1 MDRDFIVLSAAIVG
15 AIAAYITAKVTGSNQ
30 LKIAKIA
37 AEKDIQLQSERL
49 LHDRV
54 VNEIKLEREKLEKLH
69 LILSKIAFENSL
81 TMSYFLSSNDTD
93 VDIFRNR
100 YMENCHLL
108 QEAMDI
114 ADFYY
119 PEMSTSVNTIYGEMN
134 MFWGHQE
141 AIIQIDTENHKHG
154 RQTNLEQVIAAG
166 NKIAKMVSELRN
178 SIADRGENLKDS
190 LLHQQI

>member
-100 YMENCHLL
+100 YMENCQRF
-108 QEAMDI
+108 QEAMAI
-114 ADFYY
+114 ADLYY